1 MIRSDNDRYLYILL
15 RNSNVIQIF
24 EMMNMDIGHI
34 NQLKLPFRVGY
45 QKILASI
52 IEDQGLVIGSNQN
65 TLLVWDKALIESGG
79 ITKRNQEEMKYS
91 FNRITIDKLNNATK
105 GTRINIISQNPNSNN
120 SDNNCIAI
128 SSSFDRNRLVD
139 ATAAIKPQSSLSIL
153 GLSQ

>member
-1 MIRSDNDRYLYILL
+1 ML
-15 RNSNVIQIF
+15 
-24 EMMNMDIGHI
+24 
-34 NQLKLPFRVGY
+34 
-45 QKILASI
+45 
-52 IEDQGLVIGSNQN
+52 
-65 TLLVWDKALIESGG
+65 ESGG

-105 GTRINIISQNPNSNN
+105 ETRINIISQNPNSNN

-128 SSSFDRNRLVD
+128 SNSFDRNRLVD